1 MKSYRLDHPGSIE
14 GLVIHKG
21 EIPAPGQREV
31 LVRIRANSLN
41 ARDLGIV
48 YGVRKIPI
56 GAVPLTDGAG
66 TVEALG
72 AGVHRFKAGDRVVTA
87 FHPDW
92 TGGPRP
98 PLLRQDLNSVDGVLA
113 EYVVVHE
120 EALVPFPGHLSFE
133 EAATLPCAAL
143 AAWNALVSYS
153 PLVPG
158 ETVLVQGTGGVSI
171 FALQFAKLF
180 GARIIAMSSTAAKL
194 ERLRALGADAT
205 VNYVA
210 EPDWEVPVRK
220 LTGNHGVDL
229 VVEVASLAGYHRI
242 EAELARLAFVRDH
255 SEGAPICRWKFGG
268 VAVDLMPS
276 DERILGFANR
286 WYPRMMQ
293 EADRVAL
300 PGGKVIRLVT
310 APLFVASKF
319 EAFADRGAGDLLAS
333 HDLEDIVTLIAG
345 RPELAGEAALADG
358 ELRGYLAQRCAGLLA
373 APGFMNF
380 LPGMLLHDDTLDER
394 VAVVAERL
402 RVLAADVI

>member
-98 PLLRQDLNSVDGVLA
+98 PLLRQDLNSVHGVLA

-229 VVEVASLAGYHRI
+229 VVEVACDMARTLKCVRNGARI
-242 EAELARLAFVRDH
+242 SVLSRLAAT
-255 SEGAPICRWKFGG
+255 APDISL
-268 VAVDLMPS
+268 VAIIGRHITIHGIGTGSRNDL
-276 DERILGFANR
+276 EA
-286 WYPRMMQ
+286 MMRAIAQ
-293 EADRVAL
+293 HRLHPVIDRVFAFDEAANAYRHL
-300 PGGKVIRLVT
+300 ERRAHIGKVVI
-310 APLFVASKF
+310 
-319 EAFADRGAGDLLAS
+319 S
-333 HDLEDIVTLIAG
+333 HD
-345 RPELAGEAALADG
+345 
-358 ELRGYLAQRCAGLLA
+358 
-373 APGFMNF
+373 
-380 LPGMLLHDDTLDER
+380 
-394 VAVVAERL
+394 
-402 RVLAADVI
+402 